1 MKPVRL
7 IALGLIGVF
16 IARQYQQ
23 NSQGTGPQPSLAK
36 HATHRPDNTTE
47 SPAPAK
53 RPPEHTSA
61 AQPVS
66 ATPLTNNAPKA

>member
-16 IARQYQQ
+16 IARQYKLS
-23 NSQGTGPQPSLAK
+23 SQGTGSQPSLAK
-36 HATHRPDNTTE
+36 HAAHRPDNTPE

-53 RPPEHTSA
+53 RQPEHTPA
-61 AQPVS
+61 AQPVA
-66 ATPLTNNAPKA
+66 ATALTNNAPKA